1 MKPVFVLLATLCLG
15 LPSTAAEQR
24 PNIVFVLADDLGIVD
39 INAYA
44 TRFTGAGPRAAKEL
58 SSSRNAVFWRL
69 FGGDGNAE

>member
-1 MKPVFVLLATLCLG
+1 MKPVLVLLATLCLG

-44 TRFTGAGPRAAKEL
+44 TRFTGAGPSQMYDETPNL
-58 SSSRNAVFWRL
+58 DRL
-69 FGGDGNAE
+69 VACSG